1 MLLLG
6 LLASMALSAEPVAV
20 VLARRTG
27 VSAPDAAAVVAT
39 AASTLGLPG
48 MEDPTETARHL
59 ARLGL
64 KDGTFCKGR
73 EGCLAELGQQLE
85 VRWLVLLS
93 VSQLGVERS
102 LGLELLQV
110 SAEKVVEREAL
121 LLTTEAWLS
130 QGAVVPFLERVL
142 ARLEAAAR
150 VSEAIRAGAPAPGL
164 DASVAVGAGR
174 PAAPNRGPSLVLAG
188 AGALVLGVAVALLVL
203 GLQSQAQLSQGE
215 ARRGSVYS
223 PLTAAQAQATAAR
236 ATGELGGSGAA
247 AAVGLGLG
255 VAAVLAW

>member
-1 MLLLG
+1 MVLLAI
-6 LLASMALSAEPVAV
+6 LASMAVSAEPVAV

-27 VSAPDAAAVVAT
+27 VAAPDAAVVVAT

-48 MEDPTETARHL
+48 MVEPAETARRL

-64 KDGTFCKGR
+64 KDGTFCRGR

-85 VRWLVLLS
+85 VRWLVLVS

-110 SAEKVVEREAL
+110 SAEKVMEREAV

-130 QGAVVPFLERVL
+130 QGAVVPFLERVT

-150 VSEAIRAGAPAPGL
+150 LSDAIRAGAPGPG
-164 DASVAVGAGR
+164 DAAALAMGAGL
-174 PAAPNRGPSLVLAG
+174 PANRSRGTSLVLAG
-188 AGALVLGVAVALLVL
+188 VGAVVVGVAVALLVL
-203 GLQSQAQLSQGE
+203 GLGSQAQLSQGE
-215 ARRGSVYS
+215 RRSGNVYS
-223 PLTAAQAQATAAR
+223 PLTAAEAQATAAR
-236 ATGELGGSGAA
+236 ATGELGGAGAA

-255 VAAVLAW
+255 VAAALTW